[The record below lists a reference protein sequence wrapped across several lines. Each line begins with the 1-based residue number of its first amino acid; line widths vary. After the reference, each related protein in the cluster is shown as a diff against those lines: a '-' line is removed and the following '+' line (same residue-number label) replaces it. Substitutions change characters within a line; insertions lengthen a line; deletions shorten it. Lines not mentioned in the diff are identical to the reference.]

1 MNYYPHHLGDYDG
14 ATAHLSWDED
24 MAYSRLLRAY
34 YRREKPIPQDS
45 AEAYRLVRA
54 QSAPQRKAVDTVLRE
69 FFTLEDDG
77 WHNKRADE
85 EIERA
90 RVEGEAN
97 KGRRDNE
104 RERQKRHRERR
115 QNLFAGL
122 REHGIMPP
130 WDATTEELERALTRV
145 MKRDDNAPV
154 TRDRSAPV
162 TRDATATPLANSQEP
177 IANSQREEQARSQGS
192 RLPQGWEPD
201 SELLDWAKE
210 KRPDLN
216 LPDTVLRFSN
226 HWHSKPGKDGR
237 KLDWRRTFQNWVLA
251 ERVQPGAKAHDYSG
265 VRV

>member
-1 MNYYPHHLGDYDG
+1 
-14 ATAHLSWDED
+14 
-24 MAYSRLLRAY
+24 
-34 YRREKPIPQDS
+34 
-45 AEAYRLVRA
+45 
-54 QSAPQRKAVDTVLRE
+54 
-69 FFTLEDDG
+69 
-77 WHNKRADE
+77 
-85 EIERA
+85 
-90 RVEGEAN
+90 
-97 KGRRDNE
+97 
-104 RERQKRHRERR
+104 
-115 QNLFAGL
+115 
-122 REHGIMPP
+122 MPP